1 MTTKIKTYAIP
12 AAAALM
18 LWNAGRHFHAI
29 LNYYSTNGTIQLGDG
44 TVIRPKL
51 RVARDIFEWVMMTRD
66 AGAPDVPVVV
76 SVGSYQVIDPA
87 QVKVYAAAAAQAD
100 EARHAER

>member
-29 LNYYSTNGTIQLGDG
+29 LNYYSTNGTIALEDG
-44 TVIRPKL
+44 TIIRPKL

-66 AGAPDVPVVV
+66 AGTPDVPVVV
-76 SVGSYQVIDPA
+76 SEGSYQVIDPA
-87 QVKVYAAAAAQAD
+87 QVKLYATVAAQD

>member
-18 LWNAGRHFHAI
+18 LWNAGRKFHAI
-29 LNYYSTNGTIQLGDG
+29 LNYYSTNGTITLDDG

-66 AGAPDVPVVV
+66 AGTPDVPVVV
-76 SVGSYQVIDPA
+76 SEGSYQVIDPA
-87 QVKVYAAAAAQAD
+87 QVKAYATVAAQD
-100 EARHAER
+100 EARHAEG

>member
-29 LNYYSTNGTIQLGDG
+29 LNYYSTNGTITLDDG
-44 TVIRPKL
+44 TIIRPKL
-51 RVARDIFEWVMMTRD
+51 RVARDIFKWVV
-66 AGAPDVPVVV
+66 AGHASIPVVV
-76 SVGSYQVIDPA
+76 SEGSYQVVPPS
-87 QVKVYAAAAAQAD
+87 QVKAYATVAAQD

>member
-29 LNYYSTNGTIQLGDG
+29 LNYYSTNGTLALEDG
-44 TVIRPKL
+44 TIIRPRL
-51 RVARDIFEWVMMTRD
+51 RVAREIFEWVA
-66 AGAPDVPVVV
+66 AGYPALPVVV
-76 SVGSYQVIDPA
+76 SEGSYQVIDPA
-87 QVKVYAAAAAQAD
+87 QVKVYATAAAQS

>member
-12 AAAALM
+12 AAAALL

-66 AGAPDVPVVV
+66 AGTPDVPVVV
-76 SVGSYQVIDPA
+76 SEGSYQVIDPV
-87 QVKVYAAAAAQAD
+87 QVKVYAMAAAQA
-100 EARHAER
+100 EARHAEG

>member
-29 LNYYSTNGTIQLGDG
+29 LNYYSTNGTIALEDG
-44 TVIRPKL
+44 TIIRPKL
-51 RVARDIFEWVMMTRD
+51 RVARDIFDWHVMTGSR
-66 AGAPDVPVVV
+66 GPLVV
-76 SVGSYQVIDPA
+76 SEGSYQVIDPA
-87 QVKVYAAAAAQAD
+87 QVKAYATVAAQD